1 MHKKQRD
8 GWGMISLASPEDG
21 MRNKTPATAPDSGPA
36 PGGRFRFRTIV
47 LFCAI
52 GVASVVHAQ
61 DSGRPVAREN
71 GLADRYRTPESSDL
85 VKENLARVAA
95 SAVQVKAVL
104 VKDPGLLVELKRWV
118 AKEAG
123 DNGQVLEDSAVSD
136 QGIFERI
143 EQDLEFRSVATRLV
157 QRYGYLLPSVNPDSD
172 AAKEQ
177 DLILKERAR
186 RLVQIEGQEDA
197 QALQPRPEQKV
208 ERASGCD
215 AERDAD
221 CDGSPAKGSKRRS
234 SRPKAMP
241 ESSEPSLPLMPESMS
256 PADLARTLRAA
267 SNGEDAGAQS
277 PLGADGNFSLVSNP
291 TKRAQDGL
299 GIGSSTRPDSGIA
312 GAGSS
317 NASRNPLMDYFAAT
331 SGAEFARSGPPAGK
345 ESKIVS
351 LPGTRS
357 AEEARDLAPVV
368 MERKV
373 NPYSDIPSLYDLYVQ
388 ASPRDRN
395 LDRFGL
401 EMFRNGTRDLD
412 AIPMDLPVGPDYVV
426 GPGDG
431 LAIDLWGGFS
441 QRFTRTVDREGR
453 IALPEAGP
461 LLVSGRTLG
470 DVQQAV
476 QQALRSQYQDASAD
490 VSLSRLRTVR
500 VYVTGEVAEA
510 GAYDISSLSTPLNA
524 LFAAGGVTQRG
535 SLRGLKHYRGKQLI
549 EEVDAY
555 DLLLRGV
562 GSDAKRL
569 ENGDSLMV
577 PPVGAQVT
585 VSGMVRRPAIYE
597 LHEESSLAEVIN
609 LAGGI
614 LPAAALQHIELQR
627 LQAHEK
633 RTMQTIEISPNG
645 DAAAI
650 EKELGAV
657 KIEDG
662 DEIHIFP
669 IAAYNENAIYLQGH
683 VQRPGRYSYREGM
696 KLTDLIA
703 SYGDLLPEPA
713 GNYAEIVRLN
723 APDFRPSVEGFD
735 LRAALANPAE
745 SPKLQALDT
754 VRIFSRYDF
763 EQAPTVWIGG
773 EVRSPGKYRTS
784 GQAHLR
790 DAVYL
795 AGGVSPDAAL
805 DSAQLFRTQPDGTM
819 KIVSVNLGAALA
831 GNPADNFILQSRDR
845 LLVHRSAAR
854 VEPATVYIKG
864 EVAKP
869 GRYPLTSNMHVEDL
883 IGVAGGLK
891 RSADSSHADLTSYAE
906 GDLRRFVAQSQ
917 PVELS
922 AVLVGDERANV
933 ALRDGD
939 VLTIRQH
946 PGWNDIAA
954 TATVKGEVEH
964 AGPYGIKPGER
975 LSSLLSRAG
984 GFGPQ
989 AYPYGAVLMR
999 REVRDLEMK
1008 SRSELVERMKLE
1020 QANLK
1025 ALPEN
1030 TADEKNAKLTALA
1043 QTQTALN
1050 QLQENQPIGRVV
1062 VHIQPNVKAWR
1073 NTEADV
1079 PVRDGDVL
1087 LIPKKA
1093 DYVAVTGQVFN
1104 PTAIGFRSGR
1114 SARWYLAQAGG
1125 LTQVADKKAA
1135 FVIRA
1140 DGSVIGSKNNPGFW
1154 SGDPMEAVLKPGD
1167 SIVVPERAPN
1177 IGTRNWSNIFQAAQV
1192 ASSLAFAVAYFKP

>member
-1 MHKKQRD
+1 VSFGANRWIAFWLGTIGVLLGLGGVARAQDRGGLGGRD
-8 GWGMISLASPEDG
+8 GA
-21 MRNKTPATAPDSGPA
+21 
-36 PGGRFRFRTIV
+36 GG
-47 LFCAI
+47 
-52 GVASVVHAQ
+52 
-61 DSGRPVAREN
+61 
-71 GLADRYRTPESSDL
+71 YRAGDSSDL
-85 VKENLARVAA
+85 VRENLQRVAA
-95 SAVQVKAVL
+95 SAVQIKGVL
-104 VKDPGLLVELKRWV
+104 IRDPGLLVELKNWV

-123 DNGQVLEDSAVSD
+123 DNGQIVEDSAVSD
-136 QGIFERI
+136 TGIFERLD
-143 EQDLEFRSVATRLV
+143 QDLAFRSVATRLLR
-157 QRYGYLLPSVNPDSD
+157 RYGYLLPGLNPDSE

-177 DLILKERAR
+177 ELVLRERVRRQVQAEQEQDALAQREGAEKLAKIPECDSQNDASCGGSGGAAGPARKSRRQAAPSPEIEPNLPILPDS
-186 RLVQIEGQEDA
+186 I
-197 QALQPRPEQKV
+197 
-208 ERASGCD
+208 
-215 AERDAD
+215 
-221 CDGSPAKGSKRRS
+221 SPT
-234 SRPKAMP
+234 
-241 ESSEPSLPLMPESMS
+241 
-256 PADLARTLRAA
+256 DLARTLRAA
-267 SNGEDAGAQS
+267 SSSGGEGGAAS
-277 PLGADGNFSLVSNP
+277 TVGGDGNFSLASSP
-291 TKRAQDGL
+291 MGRGDDG
-299 GIGSSTRPDSGIA
+299 GSSLRAGMGGVGAGHNSLLDLFPISTGVDPGRGAASGGKEPKIVRLPGGNVAFEAEGIA
-312 GAGSS
+312 
-317 NASRNPLMDYFAAT
+317 
-331 SGAEFARSGPPAGK
+331 
-345 ESKIVS
+345 
-351 LPGTRS
+351 
-357 AEEARDLAPVV
+357 PVT
-368 MERKV
+368 MERKA

-388 ASPRDRN
+388 ASGRDAK
-395 LDRFGL
+395 LSRFGL
-401 EMFRNGTRDLD
+401 EMFRNGTRELD
-412 AIPMDLPVGPDYVV
+412 AVPMDLPVGADYVV

-441 QRFTRTVDREGR
+441 QRFVRTVDREGR
-453 IALPEAGP
+453 ITLPEAGP

-476 QQALRSQYQDASAD
+476 QKALRSQYQDASAD
-490 VSLSRLRTVR
+490 VSLSKLRTVR
-500 VYVTGEVAEA
+500 VYVVGEVAEP

-524 LFAAGGVTQRG
+524 LFAAGGVTSRG

-577 PPVGAQVT
+577 PPVGKEVT

-597 LHEESSLAEVIN
+597 LHEETSLADAIE

-633 RTMQTIEISPNG
+633 RTMQTIEISAGG
-645 DAAAI
+645 DREAI
-650 EKELGAV
+650 EKELSAV

-683 VQRPGRYSYREGM
+683 VQRPGRYSYRDGM
-696 KLTDLIA
+696 KLTDVIA

-713 GNYAEIVRLN
+713 GHYAEIVRLN
-723 APDFRPSVEGFD
+723 APDFRPSVESFD
-735 LRAALANPAE
+735 LTAALANPGA

-763 EQAPTVWIGG
+763 EQAPTVWVGG
-773 EVRSPGKYRTS
+773 EVRAPGKYKTS
-784 GQAHLR
+784 GEAHLR
-790 DAVYL
+790 DAIYL

-805 DSAQLFRTQPDGTM
+805 DAAQVFRTRADGTL
-819 KIVSVNLGAALA
+819 KIVNVNLTAALA
-831 GNPADNFILQSRDR
+831 GNPEDNLTLLPRDR
-845 LLVHRSAAR
+845 LLIHRSAAK

-869 GRYPLTSNMHVEDL
+869 GRYPLTSDMHVEDL

-891 RSADSSHADLTSYAE
+891 RSADNAKADLTSYTAGE
-906 GDLRRFVAQSQ
+906 AHGAQTQSRT
-917 PVELS
+917 VSLS
-922 AVLVGDERANV
+922 AALSGNAGAN
-933 ALRDGD
+933 AGLRDGD
-939 VLTIRQH
+939 VLTIRQN

-954 TATVKGEVEH
+954 SATVKGEVQH
-964 AGPYGIKPGER
+964 AGSFGIRPGER
-975 LSSLLSRAG
+975 LSSLVARAG

-989 AYPYGAVLMR
+989 AYPYGAILMR

-1020 QANLK
+1020 QASLK
-1025 ALPEN
+1025 GLPEN
-1030 TADEKNAKLTALA
+1030 TVDEKNAKLTALA

-1050 QLQENQPIGRVV
+1050 QLQENQPVGRVV
-1062 VHIQPNVKAWR
+1062 VHIQPEVKRWR
-1073 NTEADV
+1073 NSEADV

-1114 SARWYLAQAGG
+1114 SAKWYLAQAGG
-1125 LTQVADKKAA
+1125 LTQLADKKAA

-1140 DGSVIGSKNNPGFW
+1140 DGSVIGSKNNSEFW
-1154 SGDPMEAVLKPGD
+1154 GGDPMEAVLKPGD
-1167 SIVVPERAPN
+1167 SIVVPERAPS
-1177 IGTRNWSNIFQAAQV
+1177 IARNWANIFQAAQV